1 MKLAFR
7 VLVAL
12 ATLSAAFVVAPAA
25 LADDPVTITCPAAIS
40 VEADQLGAAF
50 VTPGSATASSTVP
63 GAVTITGPAAGI
75 YPLGTTIV
83 AYTATDSAGNSASCA
98 TSITVVDTTAPTIV
112 CPAPVTVEAT
122 QPFAAFVVVGP
133 ATASDIAG
141 PVTVSPAI
149 STVFPLGTT
158 SVTFT
163 ATDASGNSSSCSTS
177 VTVVDTTPPTI
188 ACPQNTTV
196 VAGPGGTAV
205 VTYSASATDIA
216 GPVTISFSPAS
227 GSTFAVGTTTVTATA
242 TDASGLQSSCS
253 FTVTVAPLLPTTAEE
268 CRNGGWT
275 TFGIFKNQG
284 ECISFATSR
293 GK

>member
-7 VLVAL
+7 VLVAV

-112 CPAPVTVEAT
+112 CPAPARHRRGD
-122 QPFAAFVVVGP
+122 AALRCVRRGRAGDRVGYRG
-133 ATASDIAG
+133 SRHR
-141 PVTVSPAI
+141 
-149 STVFPLGTT
+149 
-158 SVTFT
+158 
-163 ATDASGNSSSCSTS
+163 
-177 VTVVDTTPPTI
+177 
-188 ACPQNTTV
+188 
-196 VAGPGGTAV
+196 VAGHQHRL
-205 VTYSASATDIA
+205 SARHDQRD
-216 GPVTISFSPAS
+216 VHR
-227 GSTFAVGTTTVTATA
+227 
-242 TDASGLQSSCS
+242 DRRERQQL
-253 FTVTVAPLLPTTAEE
+253 
-268 CRNGGWT
+268 
-275 TFGIFKNQG
+275 
-284 ECISFATSR
+284 
-293 GK
+293 